1 MEYKIIGWEEDY
13 DNGSEKL
20 IIELNSKI
28 DAENAMYN
36 LNLISKFKPYL
47 EYEVNNQY
55 LKVIISK
62 KAGVKR
68 DNLENYIG
76 ERLSSKLR

>member
-1 MEYKIIGWEEDY
+1 MEYKIIGWEDDY

-36 LNLISKFKPYL
+36 LNLISKFTPYL